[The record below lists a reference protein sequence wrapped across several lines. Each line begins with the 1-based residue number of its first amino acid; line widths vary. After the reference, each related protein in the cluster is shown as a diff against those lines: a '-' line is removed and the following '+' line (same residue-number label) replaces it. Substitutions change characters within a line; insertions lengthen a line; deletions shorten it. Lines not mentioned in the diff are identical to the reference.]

1 MQHRILKEM
10 LNKLLEVKQNI
21 VNNELTNNKS
31 LDNLNA
37 YVKLRSLDISELQ
50 NQLTNIGLSSLGR
63 AQSCVIN
70 SLNQDIFILSRLL
83 QKEYKQTST
92 DVEAI
97 NFEEAKAIM
106 IENSKVFGRVQ
117 DNFKTKVMVTLPSE
131 AKDSPQ
137 LIADLMANGTSVFR
151 INTAHDDANAWNTMA
166 RYIQQENKKQN
177 RNVKI
182 YVDLAGPKN
191 RTGSIKKVFNP
202 FKIGSWRE
210 PQFVEILPF
219 SNKEAF
225 TQKAQI
231 STLVVSD
238 EFFNICKDAS
248 KLKIDDFDR
257 ETAQHYHI
265 VKEDGKIFIN
275 ADKKITI
282 FKNTT
287 LKVSNKHLKSK
298 SNLYNFWLEPEE
310 IRVFKDDLVIITNQD
325 IEGSKEF
332 VYNDKEYAGIIGTT
346 NKEVFHFIKVDD
358 EIFIDDGKIGLTIV
372 EKNDLG
378 VVCKVFLA
386 KENGTVIKEE
396 KGINFPNTD
405 LDISAITDVDE
416 RNFEDI
422 VDFADIIGL
431 SFAQTDADIKKL
443 QNMLT
448 KKGKTSTAIAPKIET
463 KTALENLP
471 KILRE
476 LLLWDNYA
484 LMIARGDLAIEVG
497 FDNLPYIQDE
507 IFGICEAAHIP
518 VIYATQILENK
529 MKNNLPTR
537 AEVTDAANAQRA
549 DCIMLNKG
557 PYVVDTV
564 IAVKNILRNIHKLH
578 QKNRQLFSVCKTWK
592 EM

>member
-1 MQHRILKEM
+1 MKNRVLEEM

-21 VNNELTNNKS
+21 INSELTNNKS

-37 YVKLRSLDISELQ
+37 YVKLRSLDISKLQ

-83 QKEYKQTST
+83 QKEYKQTSI
-92 DVEAI
+92 DEKAI

-177 RNVKI
+177 RNAKI

-210 PQFVEILPF
+210 PEFVEILPF

-257 ETAQHYHI
+257 ETIQHYHI

-287 LKVSNKHLKSK
+287 LKVSNKHLKSR

-332 VYNDKEYAGIIGTT
+332 DYNDKEYAGIIGTT

-358 EIFIDDGKIGLTIV
+358 EIFIDDGKIGLSIV

-378 VVCKVFLA
+378 VVCKVLLA

-416 RNFEDI
+416 KNFEDI

-431 SFAQTDADIKKL
+431 SFAQTDTDIKKL

-471 KILRE
+471 KILRQ

-518 VIYATQILENK
+518 VIYATQILESK

-592 EM
+592 EI